1 MFRQAIALDIGSRST
16 KIAVKNKKSTFRPN
30 REVFDGI
37 YSEASC
43 IAAQKGL
50 KGEYLFGNEALDSYA
65 ELAFPVQEGAAA
77 NSRLLTVFIR
87 RLCAKYCEGRSISKL
102 ELNIAMSKSLGVMK
116 NRNLQRA
123 LETTGAKS
131 IAFHD
136 ASLMAA
142 IGAGMDIMSENAS
155 MLVNIGAETL
165 RTAVVANG
173 GVLFESCIG
182 GAGNSVTREL
192 IQLFKNKYGLVIGS
206 GMAEEI
212 KLNLS
217 RPAFVVD
224 GRDLFTGMPR
234 TITAYHDEVASV
246 TDAMADEVT
255 ECIIDAVK
263 ALQVDAAAD
272 IADTGIMLVGG
283 GAKLYGLEEKLR
295 AKLKLPVTL
304 AENAETAVIDGMNS
318 CIFEDNRGI
327 CSWNIGYAL
336 EEVIAE

>member
-1 MFRQAIALDIGSRST
+1 MSGQAIALDIGSRST
-16 KIAVKNKKSTFRPN
+16 KIAVKNKKSPLRRN
-30 REVFDGI
+30 GRAFDGI
-37 YSEASC
+37 YTEASC
-43 IAAQKGL
+43 IAAQKSP
-50 KGEYLFGNEALDSYA
+50 KGEYIFGNEALDSYS
-65 ELAFPVQEGAAA
+65 ELAFPMREGAAA

-87 RLCAKYCEGRSISKL
+87 RLCTMYCGVRGLSKL

-123 LETTGAKS
+123 LEPTGAKS
-131 IAFHD
+131 IVLHD

-173 GVLFESCIG
+173 GVLFESCAG

-192 IQLFKNKYGLVIGS
+192 IQLFKNRYGLVIGS

-224 GRDLFTGMPR
+224 GRDLFSGMPR
-234 TITAYHDEVASV
+234 TVTAYHGEVASV
-246 TDAMADEVT
+246 TDSMADEAA
-255 ECIIDAVK
+255 ESIIDAIK

-272 IADTGIMLVGG
+272 IAGTGIVLVGG

-295 AKLKLPVTL
+295 AKLNLPVTL
-304 AENAETAVIDGMNS
+304 AKNAETAVIDGMNS
-318 CIFEDNRGI
+318 CIFGDNRMI
-327 CSWNIGYAL
+327 RSWNIGYAL
-336 EEVIAE
+336 EEVMAK